1 MSTNTF
7 QGAAM
12 HCRRALLTSLALGL
26 TLVSHAVAVERRPP
40 ALAGNVLNM
49 NEGTVVMSYTGAYGD
64 AKWSGLHL
72 FDGDPKS
79 SWCSQSGKA
88 KTSEFVVELPTVYE
102 LDKIAID
109 TSDVQEP
116 DYPGISAK
124 TVEVW
129 GSTES
134 ARDGYK
140 KLGVANGVKKGWIAT
155 PLPGKPKVQ
164 WLKFF
169 VTNNW
174 GHKEFTEITEIEAF
188 GRRVGTPV
196 YAKFDGI
203 YSSNWGPIKLQQN
216 GTFVA
221 GCYTHQ
227 QGTIRGVAQGRTLR
241 FDWAQKGNGNHGTA
255 LMVLSQDGSVL
266 NGVWYTDGVMR
277 GDWLGTRDDSLAC
290 SCETSGITLADRL
303 NTSRRAILY
312 GIYFDTNSDL
322 IKPESQPA
330 LTELLQALQ
339 EKPAAHVL
347 IEGHTD
353 STNTDQYNLILS
365 QKRAQAVINWL
376 VRSGIAKDRLT
387 ARGFGESK
395 PVADNNTL
403 QGRAL
408 NRRVEVSLA
417 K

>member
-1 MSTNTF
+1 MD
-7 QGAAM
+7 
-12 HCRRALLTSLALGL
+12 CRRALLTSLALGL
-26 TLVSHAVAVERRPP
+26 TLVSNAVAVEQRPP

-49 NEGTVVMSYTGAYGD
+49 NEGTVVLSYTGNYGA

-72 FDGDPKS
+72 FDGDVKS
-79 SWCSQSGKA
+79 SWCSPSGKA
-88 KTSEFVVELPTVYE
+88 KTSEFVVELPTIYE

-109 TSDVQEP
+109 NSDVQEP

-129 GSTES
+129 GSTTS
-134 ARDGYK
+134 AKDGWK
-140 KLGVANGVKKGWIAT
+140 KIGIAQGSKKGWTAT
-155 PLPGKPKVQ
+155 PLPGKPKAQ

-169 VTNNW
+169 VTGNW

-188 GRRVGTPV
+188 GKRVGTPV

-203 YSSNWGPIKLQQN
+203 YSSNWGPIKLQQS
-216 GTFVA
+216 GSAVA

-227 QGTIRGVAQGRTLR
+227 QGTLRGAAQGRTLR

-255 LMVLSQDGSVL
+255 MMVLNQDGSVL
-266 NGVWYTDGVMR
+266 NGVWYTDGVMQ
-277 GDWLGTRDDSLAC
+277 GDWLGTRDDNLAC
-290 SCETSGITLADRL
+290 SCETSGVTIGDRL
-303 NTSRRAILY
+303 NTSRRAIIY

-322 IKPESQPA
+322 IKPESAPA

-339 EKPAAHVL
+339 EKPTTNVL

-353 STNTDQYNLILS
+353 STNTDQYNLNLS
-365 QKRAQAVINWL
+365 QRRAQAVISWL
-376 VRSGIAKDRLT
+376 VRSGIAKNRL
-387 ARGFGESK
+387 AAKGFGETK
-395 PVADNNTL
+395 PVADNSTL

-408 NRRVEVSLA
+408 NRRVEVSVT